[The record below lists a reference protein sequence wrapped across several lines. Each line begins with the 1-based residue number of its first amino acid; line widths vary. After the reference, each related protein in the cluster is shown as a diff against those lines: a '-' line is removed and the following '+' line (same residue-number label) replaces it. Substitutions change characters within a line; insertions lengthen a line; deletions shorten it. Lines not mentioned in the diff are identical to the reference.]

1 MAKKLPIDFEDL
13 RIAFEDHGYE
23 SSWVLDTATGE
34 VILLSD
40 SVEVE
45 DLPAPRE
52 EIENDSNR
60 FLPIEPRDSHEGWLD
75 MEDFIATVADAH
87 LRELLDLAVAGK
99 GAFRRF
105 KDVLGRAPEER
116 QRWFRFQSERLDRVA
131 REWLAENGIEPV
143 AKSGESTSN
152 LS

>member
-1 MAKKLPIDFEDL
+1 MAKKLPIDFADL
-13 RIAFEDHGYE
+13 RIALEDHGYE

-40 SVEVE
+40 SVDEE
-45 DLPAPRE
+45 DLPAPLE
-52 EIENDSNR
+52 EIENSKR
-60 FLPIEPRDSHEGWLD
+60 FLPIEPRDSHESWLD

-87 LRELLDLAVAGK
+87 LRELLEVAVAGK

-116 QRWFRFQSERLDRVA
+116 ERWFRFQAERLDRVL

-143 AKSGESTSN
+143 AKSFESTLKGS
-152 LS
+152 

>member
-13 RIAFEDHGYE
+13 RIAFEDHGLE

-34 VILLSD
+34 VVLLSD
-40 SVEVE
+40 GVEEE
-45 DLPAPRE
+45 DLPARRE
-52 EIENDSNR
+52 EIENDPKR
-60 FLPIEPRDSHEGWLD
+60 FLPIVPRDSHEGWLD

-87 LRELLDLAVAGK
+87 LRESLGVAIAGK

-116 QRWFRFQSERLDRVA
+116 QRWFRFQAERLDRVLRA
-131 REWLAENGIEPV
+131 WLAENGIEPV
-143 AKSGESTSN
+143 AKSCESTSK